1 MVTVVRSEE
10 GDGGEHM
17 STTSSL
23 MYFMFAG
30 TPEAL
35 PVPLFGG
42 VAGGLLLLVV
52 VVATVVC
59 LCVRQ
64 RNKTSAVSKGQ
75 CIAITLTFN
84 LTSASHLPQA
94 TPHRRKTLTSS
105 PTQCMEYPPVRRY

>member
-1 MVTVVRSEE
+1 MVVRVTQ
-10 GDGGEHM
+10 HM
-17 STTSSL
+17 STTTSL

-30 TPEAL
+30 TPGAL
-35 PVPLFGG
+35 LVPVFGG

-52 VVATVVC
+52 VVATVVMW

-84 LTSASHLPQA
+84 PTSASHLPQT

-105 PTQCMEYPPVRRY
+105 PTQCMEYPPVRRF